1 MRPMRILWTM
11 PYLPWPITS
20 GGKARQYHLL
30 RSMAQR
36 GHEITLLVQAKTPA
50 DADVQAALGPL
61 VKALIVLPRRPLK
74 DARTLWHAAFSR
86 LPLLTS
92 INGLA
97 PQLEQ
102 QFEALLKQGGWDVVQ
117 IEHSY
122 GFEPFEAALRRHK
135 QPFVLVEHNVES
147 ELGAATYGKW
157 PAAAKPLARYDQWR
171 AKRWERHVLP
181 QAAQVVAVTESDA
194 AKLAALGARRTHVV
208 SNGVDISGFAQVAPD
223 AAGLRVLFVGNY
235 EYAPNVDAIEWA
247 LDEVWPRLWALQPD
261 ARFVVCGHA
270 MPPAWRQRWP
280 DERIEWRGYVDSLPA
295 VQSQAAVFMAPLRF
309 GGGSKLKVLEALAAS
324 LPVVSTTEGLSGLGV
339 RAGVQA
345 LVADEA
351 QAMAQAVC
359 DLLNNP
365 QRATEIGQAARAH
378 VAARFDWQA
387 CAMQLEAAY
396 AAMAVDAA
404 VARKPVC
411 A

>member
-1 MRPMRILWTM
+1 MRILWTM

-30 RSMAQR
+30 RSMAER

-50 DADVQAALGPL
+50 DAEVRAALQPL
-61 VKALIVLPRRPLK
+61 VKELIVLPRRPLK
-74 DARTLWHAAFSR
+74 HPRSLWLAAFSR

-92 INGLA
+92 VNGAAPALA
-97 PQLEQ
+97 QR
-102 QFEALLKQGGWDVVQ
+102 FEALLQQGGWDVVQ
-117 IEHSY
+117 VEHSY
-122 GFEPFEAALRRHK
+122 GFEPFEAALTRHQ

-157 PAAAKPLARYDQWR
+157 PAIARPLARYDQWR

-181 QAAQVVAVTESDA
+181 QATQVVAVTESDA
-194 AKLAALGARRTHVV
+194 VKLAQLGARRTHVV
-208 SNGVDISGFAQVAPD
+208 SNGVDIRGFAQVVPD
-223 AAGLRVLFVGNY
+223 ATSQRVLFVGNY

-247 LDEVWPRLWALQPD
+247 LNEVWPRLWALQPQ

-270 MPPAWRQRWP
+270 MPEAWRQRWP
-280 DERIEWRGYVDSLPA
+280 DPRIEWRGYVDSLPA

-339 RAGVQA
+339 QAGVQA

-351 QAMAQAVC
+351 QAMAQAVS
-359 DLLNNP
+359 DLLANP
-365 QRATEIGQAARAH
+365 ERAGKLGQAARAH

-387 CAMQLEAAY
+387 CALQLEAAY
-396 AAMAVDAA
+396 AAMRPLDSAQ
-404 VARKPVC
+404 RKER